1 YRFARVPMRRA
12 ATSGVAG
19 TGHAA
24 GGRQYRTQW
33 KTAYRLVRAWPFQ
46 PQARVYDQ
54 RLACTTSRASHLI
67 RICTTQAEPDQHDQP
82 LSPRILGRRCFCALR
97 ASWLD
102 QSRLLLTILLWQG
115 HAQEAI
121 VVALRR
127 RRRVYFATRRH
138 RSNPLK
144 KRFS

>member
-1 YRFARVPMRRA
+1 MRLRRRCSGRWSLLIAILEQVRKVGPYAVPEFYRFARVPMRRA

-67 RICTTQAEPDQHDQP
+67 RICTTQAEPGQH
-82 LSPRILGRRCFCALR
+82 
-97 ASWLD
+97 
-102 QSRLLLTILLWQG
+102 
-115 HAQEAI
+115 
-121 VVALRR
+121 
-127 RRRVYFATRRH
+127 
-138 RSNPLK
+138 
-144 KRFS
+144 